1 LIIETG
7 IVLPEAARMDDY
19 ITFSQAVEGY
29 MLDAYAR
36 KLSKDTLSDY
46 TNTFRKFDIFLRDD
60 PLISRIS
67 PRDVKL
73 FLAEQQISKK
83 TLLNYHVG
91 LSALWTWAVAD
102 GIVDEH
108 IVRKVRRPR
117 PEKKAVKP
125 YTEDEVRAMLSSLTR
140 SKLYFR
146 PGKRESDHRVRN
158 AVRNRAIIL
167 MLLDTGMRSSEIC
180 GMKINHV
187 DLKTRRARVYG
198 KGSKER
204 ILPFSP
210 RTGQAIWKYLAKRED
225 DHLGAPLFILLSGR
239 PMDRGYMYKMIR
251 VIAERAGVRGATV
264 HRFRHTFAINYLRNG
279 GDPWSLRMMLGHS
292 TMQMV
297 ENYLAL
303 AEADLVNKH
312 NIASPVANWR
322 L

>member
-1 LIIETG
+1 
-7 IVLPEAARMDDY
+7 MDDY

-29 MLDAYAR
+29 LLDATAR
-36 KLSKDTLSDY
+36 KLSKYTLNDY
-46 TNTFRKFDIFLRDD
+46 LNTFRKFDVFLRDD

-67 PRDVKL
+67 PGDVKV
-73 FLAEQQISKK
+73 FLAEQEVSKK

-91 LSALWTWAVAD
+91 LSALWTWAVAED
-102 GIVDEH
+102 IVDVH
-108 IVRKVRRPR
+108 ILRNLRRPK
-117 PEKKAVKP
+117 PEKKAIKP
-125 YTEDEVRAMLSSLTR
+125 YTEEEVRAMLSSLTR

-146 PGKRESDHRVRN
+146 PGKRESDHKVKN
-158 AVRNRAIIL
+158 AERNRAIIL
-167 MLLDTGMRSSEIC
+167 LLLDTGMRSLEVC
-180 GMKINHV
+180 GLLINHL

-210 RTGQAIWKYLAKRED
+210 RTGQAIWRFLAKRDE
-225 DHLGAPLFILLSGR
+225 DHLGAYLFTKLSGM
-239 PMDRGYMYKMIR
+239 PMDQNSMYKVIK

-279 GDPWSLRMMLGHS
+279 GDPWSLRMMLGHA

-303 AEADLVNKH
+303 SEADLVNKH
-312 NIASPVANWR
+312 KIASPVANWR